1 MPRLV
6 LRSGPDGVDRVD
18 GAGGAVVVV
27 PAGDVA
33 VQVHVVFRALEVD
46 EVASTGVAADP
57 AVHRHGFASF
67 GNGANSETFCSGDG
81 CTTRRPRFL
90 ATRLP
95 VVAAS
100 PLDVAVAS
108 LFLLQPARP
117 YEPLRSSAP
126 RPNFPVDR

>member
-1 MPRLV
+1 MLETKPSALPLIHFDNV
-6 LRSGPDGVDRVD
+6 V
-18 GAGGAVVVV
+18 AVV
-27 PAGDVA
+27 DVA
-33 VQVHVVFRALEVD
+33 DRAD
-46 EVASTGVAADP
+46 VAADP
-57 AVHRHGFASF
+57 ADVDRRGFASF

-81 CTTRRPRFL
+81 CTTRCPRFL

-100 PLDVAVAS
+100 PPDVAVAS

-117 YEPLRSSAP
+117 YEPLRSSAR